1 MLRKLADACPGR
13 TRSTGQWAP
22 RSTLS
27 ATLPSSQRPIQS
39 IRNFYDAMR
48 VFHRKHYA
56 ATTPAPLN
64 LLIEAGITLKE
75 VWGLGRNLL
84 RPPAARRVE

>member
-1 MLRKLADACPGR
+1 
-13 TRSTGQWAP
+13 
-22 RSTLS
+22 
-27 ATLPSSQRPIQS
+27 
-39 IRNFYDAMR
+39 MR

-64 LLIEAGITLKE
+64 WLIEAGITLKE

-84 RPPAARRVE
+84 RPSAARRIG